1 MNGNNEKGGE
11 GESEGDEDEEE
22 YKIEAVIDAWT
33 SIFKPLRIPYAFPL
47 PGRVGRCVFERV
59 SPI

>member
-22 YKIEAVIDAWT
+22 YKIEAIINAKRGK
-33 SIFKPLRIPYAFPL
+33 FKPVRVSYTFPL
-47 PGRVGRCVFERV
+47 P
-59 SPI
+59 